1 MASQR
6 IRFSGTHAAKN
17 MVQNTNQV
25 QLATQ
30 WLDITVERFVANIR
44 RLKVVDTGA
53 LAASFQHQVIGA
65 ADGDVLKMR
74 LSYALWGM
82 FQDMGVGR
90 GMGAGVRKGDDGY
103 DRIRNSRGQ
112 LKRRQRKARAW
123 YSKEAYAQT
132 QRLSELMLE
141 LKGQVLLTTITQVPA
156 QTTLTY

>member
-1 MASQR
+1 ME
-6 IRFSGTHAAKN
+6 
-17 MVQNTNQV
+17 QNNQV

-30 WLDITVERFVANIR
+30 WLDITIERFVANIR

-53 LAASFQHQVIGA
+53 LAGSFQKQVIGA

-103 DRIRNSRGQ
+103 DRIRNSRGK
-112 LKRRQRKARAW
+112 LKRHTRKARAW

-132 QRLSELMLE
+132 KRLSELMLE
-141 LKGQVLLTTITQVPA
+141 LKGQVLLTTITSLPT
-156 QTTLTY
+156 QTTVNL